1 MSTLEHML
9 LDAIGLSAAEYQAA
23 LAYGQEKNVSLLHA
37 LEILHPG
44 KEEAVLSVFS
54 AFYEIPSVNLSEK
67 EIPLEILALL
77 PKTIACKLR
86 VLPISQSGTSLL
98 VAMGDPRNVK
108 ALDTIGFKAGLF
120 ARPVLASEMQI
131 STALE
136 KYYGTLDVTRLN
148 AVAEPQFQSNT
159 SITQTR
165 KTIGTGIG
173 EKDDGPIIQ
182 LVNDVMIQCVNQ
194 GASDIHFESYENA
207 LRIRLRID
215 GTLRD
220 IAHPPLSLRAAL
232 TSRVKILAGLDIAE
246 SRLPQDGAINLTVGE
261 KPIDFRVNSL
271 PATHGEKIVMRLLDK
286 SNLHV
291 DMTQLGFTPE
301 QFATFT
307 RAIHTPHGMVLVTG
321 PTGSGKTT
329 TLYSALQELNK
340 EDVNLMTA
348 EDPVEYSL
356 TGVNQVQ
363 VKPEIGLNFAAA
375 LRAFLRQDPDIILVG
390 EIRDVETAE
399 IAIKAALT
407 GHLVLSTLHTNSAVD
422 TVSRLLNMGVEA
434 YNLVAALTCV
444 TAQRL
449 ARKICPRCRI
459 VDPDA
464 TPEILQKAGIPP
476 HLADKVVAH
485 KGAGCIACNNTGTR
499 GRIAVHEVLPL
510 TEVMKKAIL
519 EGKSAAEMRDIAM
532 KAGVR
537 TLRQSA
543 LNQMGQGII
552 SLSEVFSTTAGEE
565 HVEEKAL

>member
-363 VKPEIGLNFAAA
+363 VKPEIGLDFAAA

-485 KGAGCIACNNTGTR
+485 KGAGCIACNNTGAR

-543 LNQMGQGII
+543 LNQIGQGII

>member
-1 MSTLEHML
+1 MNTLEQML
-9 LDAIGLSAAEYQAA
+9 AETLSLSKAEYQAA
-23 LAYGQEKNVSLLHA
+23 TAHAQEKSISLLHA
-37 LEILHPG
+37 LELLHPG
-44 KEEAVLSVFS
+44 KEEAILAVFS
-54 AFYEIPSVNLSEK
+54 AFYEIPSINLSQK
-67 EIPLEILALL
+67 EIPLEVLALL
-77 PKTIACKLR
+77 PKAIACKLR
-86 VLPISQSGTSLL
+86 VLPIEQSGTSL
-98 VAMGDPRNVK
+98 VIAMGDPRNVK
-108 ALDTIGFKAGLF
+108 ALDTVGFKAGLF
-120 ARPVLASEMQI
+120 ARPVLASELQI
-131 STALE
+131 TTALE
-136 KYYGTLDVTRLN
+136 KYYGTVDVTRFN
-148 AVAEPQFQSNT
+148 VVDHQAQASAAAAQA
-159 SITQTR
+159 R

-207 LRIRLRID
+207 LRVRLRVD

-220 IAHPPLSLRAAL
+220 IAHPPLSQRAAL

-271 PATHGEKIVMRLLDK
+271 PSTHGEKIVMRLLDK

-291 DMTQLGFTPE
+291 DMTQLGFTQE

-307 RAIHTPHGMVLVTG
+307 QAIHNPHGMVLVTG

-363 VKPEIGLNFAAA
+363 VKPEIGFDFAAA

-399 IAIKAALT
+399 IAIKASLT

-449 ARKICPRCRI
+449 ARRICTRCRI
-459 VDPDA
+459 VDPDV
-464 TPEILQKAGIPP
+464 TPAILQKAGIPAN
-476 HLADKVVAH
+476 LVEKVVAY
-485 KGAGCIACNNTGTR
+485 KGAGCIACNNLGTR
-499 GRIAVHEVLPL
+499 GRIAVHEVLPIS
-510 TEVMKKAIL
+510 EVMKKAIL
-519 EGKSAAEMRDIAM
+519 EGKSAADMRDIALQ
-532 KAGVR
+532 AGIR

-543 LNQMGQGII
+543 LNQMAQGVI
-552 SLSEVFSTTAGEE
+552 SLSEVFATTAGEE
-565 HVEEKAL
+565 HVEEKGA